1 MKKKLAFDPKWFMIL
16 HLLIAFNSLGG
27 VLAKYASEV
36 KDVFGIVSLAF
47 IGVYAAEIFVLFVYA
62 IVWQQVLKH
71 IPLTTAFCNKSVGM
85 IWTTMWGIL
94 LFKEGL
100 PSIPEFAGVI
110 IVIIGVILVVMS
122 RE

>member
-27 VLAKYASEV
+27 VLSKTASIVQGE
-36 KDVFGIVSLAF
+36 FGMLSLPF
-47 IGVYAAEIFVLFVYA
+47 IGVYAAEIFVLFTYA
-62 IVWQQVLKH
+62 LVWQQVLKH

-85 IWTTMWGIL
+85 IWTTLWGVFLFHEEITPVMIL
-94 LFKEGL
+94 GAAIVLV
-100 PSIPEFAGVI
+100 GVL
-110 IVIIGVILVVMS
+110 LVVMS